1 LCAECLRQRGQYL
14 ERASLSWVFFLFLV
28 VL

>member
-1 LCAECLRQRGQYL
+1 LCAACLRQRGQNL
-14 ERASLSWVFFLFLV
+14 ERDSLSWVFFLFFV